1 MISTF
6 SIDAKV
12 NPGLQSGIPDPQIV
26 QIVPNEEEKVRPFP
40 CNFCS
45 NTFTTIGHLL
55 DHIHRIH
62 EKPRFPCALCYK
74 SFTLESFLKK
84 HISVD
89 HRNLPMKSIS
99 SVIPQSIRP
108 DPFSILANLK
118 PIPSIPVRTDV
129 LPANMVSSN
138 W

>member
-6 SIDAKV
+6 SIDTMV
-12 NPGLQSGIPDPQIV
+12 NPALQNGIPGPEIV
-26 QIVPNEEEKVRPFP
+26 QTVPNEEEKMRPFP

-45 NTFTTIGHLL
+45 NTFTNIGHLL

-74 SFTLESFLKK
+74 SFTSENFLKR
-84 HISVD
+84 HVSVN
-89 HRNLPMKSIS
+89 HRNLSMKNIT

-118 PIPSIPVRTDV
+118 PIPSIPVQTDV
-129 LPANMVSSN
+129 LPANMVSSPV
-138 W
+138 